1 MGKLGWSVNS
11 LQRPASAHFC
21 VTYRQT
27 IEGVK
32 ERFIDD
38 LKKCVKLVLSD
49 DKGKNVVPS
58 DGKAPIYGTIAS
70 LPPGPVNDL
79 ICTYMDVVL
88 EV

>member
-1 MGKLGWSVNS
+1 MGKSGWSVNS
-11 LQRPASAHFC
+11 LQRPASAHLC

-27 IEGVK
+27 LDGVK

-38 LKKCVKLVLSD
+38 LKKCVKLVLED
-49 DKGKNVVPS
+49 DKGKNVVPE